1 MNQFTIKKSSQ
12 VLAYLATIRQA
23 VHVVYVSDSRP
34 LLIVVKDRAQLSQ
47 SAETVKG
54 RV

>member
-12 VLAYLATIRQA
+12 VLQYLATIQQA

-34 LLIVVKDRAQLSQ
+34 LLIVVKDLAISKPGARTARDQ
-47 SAETVKG
+47 V
-54 RV
+54 